1 MSESKF
7 KTLRHVET
15 VRNYL
20 NTCIKNILD
29 RQEKINELNINTLD
43 IDELKHIEAT
53 HKYFNKCIRD
63 ITDRQERHDQ
73 SKLEKLEV
81 ETFEVYTPKLKSA
94 TYLSPEYNQF
104 LKEMKPALDNHYK
117 VNKSHHPEGN
127 ERGIRGMDLL
137 DLVEMIV
144 DWKASGLRMKDGD
157 IFKSIEMNQ
166 KRFGYSDELKD
177 IFNNTAKFLNS
188 QNTFHKANES

>member
-1 MSESKF
+1 MTESKF

-20 NTCIKNILD
+20 NTCIRNIMD
-29 RQEKINELNINTLD
+29 RQEK
-43 IDELKHIEAT
+43 
-53 HKYFNKCIRD
+53 
-63 ITDRQERHDQ
+63 HDQ
-73 SKLEKLEV
+73 SKLEPLEV
-81 ETFEVYTPKLKSA
+81 DTFEIYTPKLKA
-94 TYLSPEYNQF
+94 TSYGTPEYQQF

-117 VNKSHHPEGN
+117 ENKSHHPEGN
-127 ERGIRGMDLL
+127 EKGIRGMDLL
-137 DLVEMIV
+137 DLLEMIV

-177 IFNNTAKFLNS
+177 VFINTAKFLNEKE
-188 QNTFHKANES
+188 TFHKAHES